1 MTPVLH
7 SLSFSSLLLCSALP
21 AQTFGSPQLSPGAA
35 LLGDFT
41 VADVDGDG
49 LPDLV
54 AIKANGPG
62 GYLCAYRGD
71 GLGGFTQTHSSSLVT
86 PYDFV
91 VADVDGDQRP
101 DVWVG
106 GANSGSVRLHGN
118 GDSTFVS
125 TPAPTLPHVFCLAD
139 FNGDGRL
146 DSMTR
151 TATGYDVALG
161 DGAGN
166 FGTLMSVVAN
176 TGINVRLRAG
186 DLDGDGDQDVLASAN
201 TVGQLLLLRN
211 DGTAQFTAEPAN
223 LPGGFAAWRIAL
235 ADVDG
240 DGDLDVLTEAAFGG
254 VAVFANDGTGHF
266 SNTPLF
272 SNAYAFHIAAG
283 DVDGDGHPD
292 LVINDFRQN
301 APELWLY
308 HGDGAGAFPTS
319 ESFEFGVGASSF
331 ALADVNLDGGLD
343 VVGIAGVAGYP
354 IFVLHNQQA
363 SATGIASFGTG
374 TGACSG
380 RLGMRAITPPT
391 VGNQDFHVLC
401 SNAPANRHGLLL
413 LGTCEPNGWDPL
425 GIGLVLHLGVLL
437 EAGTMSSDNVGAGV
451 GRLPIPPA
459 PFLAGLTV
467 GLQSVWLADA
477 GAGDT
482 CSSAF
487 AELVSSRGLS
497 VTLQP

>member
-7 SLSFSSLLLCSALP
+7 SLSFTSLLLLSALP
-21 AQTFGSPQLSPGAA
+21 AQTFGSPQFSPGAA
-35 LLGDFT
+35 LLGNFT

-54 AIKANGPG
+54 GIQSNLVSGN
-62 GYLCAYRGD
+62 LCAYRGN
-71 GLGGFTQTHSSSLVT
+71 GLGGFTQTNSSLVVS

-91 VADVDGDQRP
+91 VADVDGDQHP

-118 GDSTFVS
+118 GDGTFVS
-125 TPAPTLPHVFCLAD
+125 SPAPTLPHVFCLAD
-139 FNGDGRL
+139 FDGDGRL
-146 DSMTR
+146 DSMVR

-166 FGTLMSVVAN
+166 FGAPIPVAAN

-186 DLDGDGDQDVLASAN
+186 DLDGDGDIDVLASAN
-201 TVGQLLLLRN
+201 PAGQLLLLRN
-211 DGTAQFTAEPAN
+211 DGTAHFTAEPAN
-223 LPGGFAAWRIAL
+223 LPGGFAAWWIAL
-235 ADVDG
+235 ADIDG
-240 DGDLDVLTEAAFGG
+240 DGDLDVLTEALFVG

-272 SNAYAFHIAAG
+272 SNAWATHIVAG

-292 LVINDFRQN
+292 LVMNDFRQN

-308 HGDGAGAFPTS
+308 HGDGTGAFRTS
-319 ESFEFGVGASSF
+319 ESFEFGVLASSF
-331 ALADVNLDGGLD
+331 VLADVNLDGGLD
-343 VVGIAGVAGYP
+343 VIGVGGGPGYP
-354 IFVLHNQQA
+354 IFVLPNQQA
-363 SATGIASFGTG
+363 SAAGVAAFGTG

-391 VGNQDFHVLC
+391 VGNQDFQVLC
-401 SNAPANRHGLLL
+401 SNAPVNREGLLL
-413 LGTCEPNGWDPL
+413 LGTCEANGWDPYGL
-425 GIGLVLHLGVLL
+425 GLVLHLGVLVA
-437 EAGTMSSDNVGAGV
+437 AGTMSSDNVGSGV

-467 GLQSVWLADA
+467 GLQSIWFADP
-477 GAGDT
+477 GVGDT
-482 CSSAF
+482 CSSAM

-497 VTLQP
+497 VTVQP